1 MTPSA
6 GVSRPGK
13 MTQMFFNQGEAVDR
27 LNQAAQLASTGE
39 SNRKPGQ
46 TQMFMEAA
54 SLEQALVR
62 KSRTGLYL
70 GLLAVL
76 VVILALVA
84 AFEVPTLLGPPGS
97 DRASVAKHL
106 EAVTLIKQDDEA
118 SLLQAD
124 ATLTDIIKNHP
135 KYLDPQADRALV
147 LEFRWDGLSNQV
159 RSLREKYEALEKEV
173 AIYNKRKEP
182 ADWMTKANADI
193 VQMKAMHTQYGD
205 LVSQEEALGREA
217 FKLAQDA
224 FKADNKNLAAVRALA
239 FYYGD
244 QNDADKTSL
253 FVKKYEKL
261 LGKKDGW
268 SELALAELDA
278 SPPASAQKRT
288 DGIGHVTE
296 ALGRDPGLVRA
307 RFLKVAMDVGLKD
320 EAAAKD
326 DVAAL
331 AATAPKH
338 QGGKQL
344 LDYLEESLAR
354 AQAEKAAEAARA
366 AEAANPP
373 APAVPPK
380 GAKKAAPPKKPHHH

>member
-1 MTPSA
+1 
-6 GVSRPGK
+6 

-27 LNQAAQLASTGE
+27 LNQQAQLASTGE
-39 SNRKPGQ
+39 TNRKPGQ

-54 SLEQALVR
+54 SLEKELVR

-70 GLLAVL
+70 GLLAVV
-76 VVILALVA
+76 VVILALLA
-84 AFEVPTLLGPPGS
+84 ALYVPALLGPPGS
-97 DRASVAKHL
+97 DRASVAKHAQAL
-106 EAVTLIKQDDEA
+106 TLIRLDDDA
-118 SLLQAD
+118 SLSQAD
-124 ATLTDIIKNHP
+124 AMLADVLKGHP
-135 KYLDPQADRALV
+135 KYLDAQADRALV

-159 RSLREKYEALEKEV
+159 RALREKYEALEKEV

-182 ADWMTKANADI
+182 ADWMAKANADI
-193 VQMKAMHTQYGD
+193 VLMKTMHSQYGD
-205 LVSQEEALGREA
+205 LVNQEEALGREA
-217 FKLAQDA
+217 FKLAQDV
-224 FKADNKNLAAVRALA
+224 FKADSKNLAAVRALA

-244 QNDADKTSL
+244 QNDGDKTEK
-253 FVKKYEKL
+253 FVKIYEKL

-268 SELALAELDA
+268 SELALAELAA

-296 ALGRDPGLVRA
+296 ALGRDPGLIRA
-307 RFLKVAMDVGLKD
+307 KYLKVAMDVGVKD

-331 AATAPKH
+331 AAANPKH

-366 AEAANPP
+366 SEAAAPAAP
-373 APAVPPK
+373 APTPK
-380 GAKKAAPPKKPHHH
+380 GGKKAPPPKKPHHR